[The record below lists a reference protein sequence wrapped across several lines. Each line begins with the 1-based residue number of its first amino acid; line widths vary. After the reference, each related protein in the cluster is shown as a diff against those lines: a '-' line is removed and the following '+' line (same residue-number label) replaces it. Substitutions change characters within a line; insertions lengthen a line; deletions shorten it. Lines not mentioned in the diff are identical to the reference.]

1 MDPLTSLI
9 IPGLR
14 RGLKQSS
21 DTVKKGFISLLAHV
35 VIVLGIPTRA
45 LNAGLSVASE
55 RSNEGIVRFAIEHA
69 TSLSQAQSVWRQ
81 FDEAFHGDMAM
92 LIHIDPDQDFFENIN
107 HMQLHR
113 RVKAFGKLRTF
124 LVSCAAA
131 ATSTTS
137 TASTTEGVL
146 NEGAEASRNNNK
158 TATKKGT
165 KSNNN
170 SSSTTTTTTTNN
182 NNNSTVA
189 TCPLSLPT
197 LVHVL
202 LPLALH
208 PLTSEDFKKKDHLSL
223 LQESAAFIGAI
234 ALHLPWSAY
243 LGIIK
248 TLLKQLDRQ
257 KTEKEKVLLTALCAV
272 LDAFH
277 FDLTAEEEAVGTWK
291 A

>member
-35 VIVLGIPTRA
+35 VSVLGIPTRA
-45 LNAGLSVASE
+45 LNAGLSAASE
-55 RSNEGIVRFAIEHA
+55 GSNEGIVRFAIEHA
-69 TSLSQAQSVWRQ
+69 TSLPQAQSVWRQ

-131 ATSTTS
+131 ATATTS
-137 TASTTEGVL
+137 TASMTEGEL
-146 NEGAEASRNNNK
+146 NEDTETSRNNNK

-170 SSSTTTTTTTNN
+170 SSSSTTTTNN
-182 NNNSTVA
+182 NKNNSSVA

>member
-1 MDPLTSLI
+1 M
-9 IPGLR
+9 
-14 RGLKQSS
+14 
-21 DTVKKGFISLLAHV
+21 
-35 VIVLGIPTRA
+35 
-45 LNAGLSVASE
+45 
-55 RSNEGIVRFAIEHA
+55 
-69 TSLSQAQSVWRQ
+69 WRQ
-81 FDEAFHGDMAM
+81 FDEAFHGDMAT
-92 LIHIDPDQDFFENIN
+92 LIHIDPDQVQELIHTLMHSPTPSNTQPNTLQQPLIYPSTPSTTQPYTPSTTRPYTPSTHPLQDFIENIN

-124 LVSCAAA
+124 LVTCATVATATAA
-131 ATSTTS
+131 ATS
-137 TASTTEGVL
+137 ASTTEGVMSA
-146 NEGAEASRNNNK
+146 GAASSSNNNN
-158 TATKKGT
+158 
-165 KSNNN
+165 NNN
-170 SSSTTTTTTTNN
+170 SSSSSSN
-182 NNNSTVA
+182 NNNSNSSDW

-208 PLTSEDFKKKDHLSL
+208 PLTSEEFKKKDHLTL

-234 ALHLPWSAY
+234 ALHLPWSSY

-277 FDLTAEEEAVGTWK
+277 FDLTADEEAVGGWVDLDPYLSYS
-291 A
+291 